1 MQSKTVVSRFAPSPT
16 GYLHLGHAYSA
27 LFSYEKAMDSGG
39 QFLLRIEDIDQGR
52 SRIEFEQQIFE
63 DLGWLGLTWPIP
75 VRRQSEH
82 FKDYK
87 AALDTLLSIGLVY
100 PCFCTRKEIQT
111 EIKAAGGAPHGPD
124 GPIYPGT
131 CRNLSDDQRSALI
144 NQGTPYAYRL
154 DVEKS
159 LARTDT
165 LTWQDAIAGNV
176 TANPEKFGD
185 IVIARKDTPTSY
197 HLAVTLDD
205 HLQDV
210 TLVTRGRDLF
220 EATDI
225 HCLLQK
231 LLNLNTP
238 NYHHHALVL
247 DDDGDRLAK
256 RNDSA
261 SIKTLRGEGASPEDI
276 RGMISKGLHD

>member
-27 LFSYEKAMDSGG
+27 LFSYERAMSSSG

-63 DLGWLGLTWPIP
+63 DLGWLGLAWPNP

-87 AALDTLLSIGLVY
+87 AALGTLLSLGLVY

-131 CRNLSDDQRSALI
+131 CRKISDDQRSTLI
-144 NQGTPYAYRL
+144 DQGRAYAYRL
-154 DVEKS
+154 DMEKS
-159 LARTDT
+159 LARTGS

-176 TANPEKFGD
+176 KANPEKFGD
-185 IVIARKDTPTSY
+185 VVIARKDTPTSY
-197 HLAVTLDD
+197 HLAVTVDD

-220 EATDI
+220 KATDI
-225 HCLLQK
+225 HCLLQN

-238 NYHHHALVL
+238 NYHHHALIL
-247 DDDGDRLAK
+247 DDDGGRLAK
-256 RNDSA
+256 RHDSV
-261 SIKTLRGEGASPEDI
+261 SIKTLREAGVSPEEI
-276 RGMISKGLHD
+276 RMMISKGLHD

>member
-1 MQSKTVVSRFAPSPT
+1 MQSKAVVSRFAPSPT

-87 AALDTLLSIGLVY
+87 AALDTLLSMGLVY

-111 EIKAAGGAPHGPD
+111 EIRAAGGAPHGPD

-131 CRNLSDDQRSALI
+131 CRKLSDDQRSTLI
-144 NQGTPYAYRL
+144 DQGTPYAYRL
-154 DVEKS
+154 DMEKS
-159 LARTDT
+159 LARTVT
-165 LTWQDAIAGNV
+165 LTWQDVIAGNV
-176 TANPEKFGD
+176 KANPEKFGD
-185 IVIARKDTPTSY
+185 VVIARKDTPTSY
-197 HLAVTLDD
+197 HLAVTVDD

-238 NYHHHALVL
+238 NYYHHALIL
-247 DDDGDRLAK
+247 DDDGGRLAK

-261 SIKTLRGEGASPEDI
+261 SIKTLREEGASPEDI